1 MTFDLNIS
9 LGKNSMINVIC
20 ESSRLQDK
28 NVSFSTIDKRF
39 QVTMY
44 MDSRY
49 ELTYFGCLW
58 SSLC

>member
-1 MTFDLNIS
+1 
-9 LGKNSMINVIC
+9 MINVIC